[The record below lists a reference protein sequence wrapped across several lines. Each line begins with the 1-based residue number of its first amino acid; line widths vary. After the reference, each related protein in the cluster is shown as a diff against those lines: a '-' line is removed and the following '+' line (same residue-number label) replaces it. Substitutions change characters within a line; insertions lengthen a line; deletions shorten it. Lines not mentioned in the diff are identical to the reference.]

1 MKTFKVAKIC
11 SVLFI
16 SLVFI
21 KSIQSQNIESQIDK
35 LISKT
40 YIENGPGIAI
50 LIAKNGIPLYKK
62 SFGKSNIELNSNVNT
77 ESVFQIGSLTKQFT
91 AVAILMLEEK
101 GKLKLTDDI
110 TKYLP
115 EYPTNGNNITV
126 HNLLNHTSGIRGR
139 TPISDPK
146 LMAIDMKSEQL
157 IEYLK
162 KQPLKFNS
170 GEQFSYSNSG
180 YILLGRIIETI
191 TGMSYEDFI
200 ENNIF
205 KKLKMNNTRYGN
217 NKEIIKNRASGYQF
231 NGKEY
236 INATYM
242 SMTIPYAAGAILST
256 VDDLLKWQNALN
268 SNALIKQSNF
278 VKATNGS
285 ILKNG
290 KNIPYGYG
298 WYKRKIN
305 NSTAITHGGA
315 TSGFMSNSIYLK
327 DENIYIIAL
336 TNCFCKKNKNLQKIT
351 YKIATLFTQKT
362 SEKNIEEIQL
372 PKNKLNKWTGTY
384 RLNNNTYIS
393 IKLDNNNLYGYNT
406 KKENIKHKLIPISE
420 NDFTFENKKFSF
432 HFMTSTNGE
441 KKVKMSSGNRVLL
454 GIKVK

>member
-1 MKTFKVAKIC
+1 MKTFRAAKIC

-16 SLVFI
+16 SLVSI
-21 KSIQSQNIESQIDK
+21 RSIQSQNIESQIDK

-91 AVAILMLEEK
+91 ATAILMLEEK
-101 GKLKLTDDI
+101 GKLKLTDNI

-146 LMAIDMKSEQL
+146 LMAIDMKAEQL
-157 IEYLK
+157 IEYFK

-180 YILLGRIIETI
+180 YILLGRIIEII

-205 KKLKMNNTRYGN
+205 KKLKMNNSRYGN

-242 SMTIPYAAGAILST
+242 SLTIQYAAGSILST

-290 KNIPYGYG
+290 KKIPYGYG

-420 NDFTFENKKFSF
+420 NDFIFENKKFSF
-432 HFMTSTNGE
+432 HFMMSKNGE
-441 KKVKMSSGNRVLL
+441 KKVKMSSGNRVLF
-454 GIKVK
+454 GIKIN

>member
-454 GIKVK
+454 GIKIK

>member
-1 MKTFKVAKIC
+1 MKTFRAAKIC

-16 SLVFI
+16 SLVSI

-91 AVAILMLEEK
+91 ATAILMLEEK
-101 GKLKLTDDI
+101 GKLKLTDNI

-115 EYPTNGNNITV
+115 DYPTNGNNITI

-139 TPISDPK
+139 TPISDSK
-146 LMAIDMKSEQL
+146 LMAIDMKVEQL
-157 IEYLK
+157 IEYIK

-180 YILLGRIIETI
+180 YILLGRIIEI
-191 TGMSYEDFI
+191 VTGNSYEEFI
-200 ENNIF
+200 ENYIF
-205 KKLKMNNTRYGN
+205 KKVKMNDSKYGN

-231 NGKEY
+231 NGKDY

-242 SMTIPYAAGAILST
+242 SMTLPYASGSILST

-268 SNALIKQSNF
+268 SGMLIKQSNF
-278 VKATNGS
+278 MKATNGS
-285 ILKNG
+285 VLNNG
-290 KNIPYGYG
+290 QKIPYGYG

-305 NSTAITHGGA
+305 NSTAIAHGGT

-327 DENIYIIAL
+327 KENVYIIAL
-336 TNCFCKKNKNLQKIT
+336 TNCYCKKNKDIQKIT
-351 YKIATLFTQKT
+351 YEIASLFTQNT
-362 SEKNIEEIQL
+362 SETDIEKVQLSKNEL
-372 PKNKLNKWTGTY
+372 RKWIGTY
-384 RLNNNTYIS
+384 RLANNTSIS
-393 IKLDNNNLYGYNT
+393 IELINNNLYGYST
-406 KKENIKHKLIPISE
+406 KKENIKHKLIPLSK
-420 NDFTFENKKFSF
+420 NDFIFENKKFSF
-432 HFMTSTNGE
+432 YFTISREGE
-441 KKVKMSSGNRVLL
+441 KQVKMSSGNRTLL
-454 GIKVK
+454 GVQTK

>member
-1 MKTFKVAKIC
+1 
-11 SVLFI
+11 
-16 SLVFI
+16 
-21 KSIQSQNIESQIDK
+21 
-35 LISKT
+35 
-40 YIENGPGIAI
+40 
-50 LIAKNGIPLYKK
+50 
-62 SFGKSNIELNSNVNT
+62 
-77 ESVFQIGSLTKQFT
+77 
-91 AVAILMLEEK
+91 
-101 GKLKLTDDI
+101 
-110 TKYLP
+110 
-115 EYPTNGNNITV
+115 
-126 HNLLNHTSGIRGR
+126 
-139 TPISDPK
+139 
-146 LMAIDMKSEQL
+146 
-157 IEYLK
+157 
-162 KQPLKFNS
+162 
-170 GEQFSYSNSG
+170 
-180 YILLGRIIETI
+180 
-191 TGMSYEDFI
+191 MSYEDFI

-454 GIKVK
+454 GIKIK

>member
-21 KSIQSQNIESQIDK
+21 KSVQSQNIESQIDK

-454 GIKVK
+454 GIKIK